1 MLKTNSKTVR
11 ERVQLFI
18 NTHVDFSGYD
28 LEKTPE
34 TVAEINKA
42 IFACFLSESK
52 FSNILNEQECF
63 IDWCSGL
70 PSILDCCYYLNSAVE
85 MLGDILEE
93 TSAERA
99 KYTEEQAERLFS
111 YLIYKEVKR
120 YAN

>member
-1 MLKTNSKTVR
+1 MLKTNSKAVR
-11 ERVQLFI
+11 ERIQHFI

-34 TVAEINKA
+34 TTAEINKA
-42 IFACFLSESK
+42 IFDCFLSETK
-52 FSNILNEQECF
+52 FSNIANNQERF
-63 IDWCSGL
+63 IDWCCGL

-85 MLGDILEE
+85 MLGDILDE

-120 YAN
+120 YGN

>member
-1 MLKTNSKTVR
+1 MLKTSSKTVR
-11 ERVQLFI
+11 ERIQYFI

-34 TVAEINKA
+34 TVEEINKA
-42 IFACFLSESK
+42 IFDCFLSETK
-52 FSNILNEQECF
+52 FSNIPNVQERF

-70 PSILDCCYYLNSAVE
+70 PSVIDCCYYLNSAVE
-85 MLGDILEE
+85 MLGNLLEE
-93 TSAERA
+93 TTAERA

-120 YAN
+120 NAN

>member
-1 MLKTNSKTVR
+1 MLKTNSKAVR
-11 ERVQLFI
+11 VRIQYFI

-34 TVAEINKA
+34 TISEINKA
-42 IFACFLSESK
+42 IFECFLSDTK
-52 FSNILNEQECF
+52 FSGIPNEQERF
-63 IDWCSGL
+63 IVWCSGL

-85 MLGDILEE
+85 MLGALLEE
-93 TSAERA
+93 TSAERV

-120 YAN
+120 YAK

>member
-1 MLKTNSKTVR
+1 MLKTNTKTVR
-11 ERVQLFI
+11 ERIQDFI
-18 NTHVDFSGYD
+18 NTHVDFSDYD

-34 TVAEINKA
+34 TATEINKA
-42 IFACFLSESK
+42 ILDCFLSETK
-52 FSNILNEQECF
+52 YSNIPNEQERF

-70 PSILDCCYYLNSAVE
+70 PSVIDCCYYLNSTVE
-85 MLGDILEE
+85 MLGDLLEE